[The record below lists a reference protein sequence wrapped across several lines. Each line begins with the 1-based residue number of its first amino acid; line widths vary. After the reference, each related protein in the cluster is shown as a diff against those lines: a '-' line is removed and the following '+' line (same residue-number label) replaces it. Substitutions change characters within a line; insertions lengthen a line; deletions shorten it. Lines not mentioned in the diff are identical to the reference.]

1 MRSRNVITQ
10 FYTTEGRNDNY
21 QLTTNYHFL
30 LPANK
35 KKEYKWWLSGS
46 NSNGSLRH
54 IELKLKL

>member
-30 LPANK
+30 LPATK
-35 KKEYKWWLSGS
+35 KKEYEEEDEEEEEEE
-46 NSNGSLRH
+46 
-54 IELKLKL
+54 ELTLYHVL